1 MDAYL
6 HQKYIHTCM
15 SMCCLHI
22 LVFGSYT
29 AMIERPT
36 CAVADIMAT
45 TECESAPVGFFTH
58 ILKPGSSLNPAF
70 LLAADC
76 CFAALFFVFVWLAYL
91 TKGNVHFFVLLI
103 VELLLWASVKWFV
116 QELRRLSP
124 QATEK
129 KHQ

>member
-1 MDAYL
+1 
-6 HQKYIHTCM
+6 
-15 SMCCLHI
+15 
-22 LVFGSYT
+22 
-29 AMIERPT
+29 MIERPT

-45 TECESAPVGFFTH
+45 TEYDSAPVGFFAH
-58 ILKPGSSLNPAF
+58 ILTPGSSLNPAF

-103 VELLLWASVKWFV
+103 IELLLWASVKWFV

>member
-1 MDAYL
+1 
-6 HQKYIHTCM
+6 
-15 SMCCLHI
+15 
-22 LVFGSYT
+22 
-29 AMIERPT
+29 
-36 CAVADIMAT
+36 MAT
-45 TECESAPVGFFTH
+45 TEYESAPVGFFAF

-103 VELLLWASVKWFV
+103 IELLLWASVKWQVLSVSSQHSLNSAHGRFV

>member
-1 MDAYL
+1 TSWRRRNANRRL
-6 HQKYIHTCM
+6 
-15 SMCCLHI
+15 L
-22 LVFGSYT
+22 
-29 AMIERPT
+29 
-36 CAVADIMAT
+36 
-45 TECESAPVGFFTH
+45 GFSPH

-103 VELLLWASVKWFV
+103 SRTSVVGQLHGRFV